1 MVHHFALP
9 ISFTLYSVT
18 RKIYLYKE
26 TYFMKKQINRVTN
39 NTPIIDRNSLRKQLI
54 DAATDLFR
62 KSWNSYNDLN
72 LYIDP
77 DTCEIYETD
86 DNSMPYTVWNGHDLF
101 IIGYKGGPDSLL
113 TDGTFEPMIDAMNNW
128 LTEADLAEIK
138 AYQEQND
145 CNLSAYEDLFPEL
158 YQEVLKEFQDEA
170 LELEQEHIEENVNRV
185 LNIFYPAKNSMG
197 Q

>member
-1 MVHHFALP
+1 
-9 ISFTLYSVT
+9 
-18 RKIYLYKE
+18 
-26 TYFMKKQINRVTN
+26 MKKQINRNTN
-39 NTPIIDRNSLRKQLI
+39 NTPVIDRNSLRKQLI

-77 DTCEIYETD
+77 DTREIYETD
-86 DNSMPYTVWNGHDLF
+86 DNSTPYSVWTGHDLF
-101 IIGYKGGPDSLL
+101 IIGYEGGPDNFL
-113 TDGTFEPMIDAMNNW
+113 TAGIFEPMIDTMKDW

-138 AYQEQND
+138 AYQKENG

-170 LELEQEHIEENVNRV
+170 LELEQENIEENVNRV
-185 LNIFYPAKNSMG
+185 LDIFYPASKR
-197 Q
+197 